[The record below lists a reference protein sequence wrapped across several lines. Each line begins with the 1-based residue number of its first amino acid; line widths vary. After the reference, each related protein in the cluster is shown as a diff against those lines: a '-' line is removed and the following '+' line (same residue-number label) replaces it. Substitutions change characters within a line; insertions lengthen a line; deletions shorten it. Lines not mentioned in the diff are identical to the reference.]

1 MPPSDND
8 GGMTDSEWDVVVIG
22 GGPAGLAA
30 ALMLGRS
37 RRRVLVI
44 DAGSPRNRFA
54 THMHGVLGN
63 EGVDPAELLARGR
76 AEVSGYG
83 VQVIEGSVARVDLA
97 EHGVRVQTSDGATNA
112 ARAVLV
118 ATGLT
123 DELPLIP
130 GLAQRWGSTV
140 LHCPYCHGW
149 EVRDRRLGV
158 LLTSPLAIHQA
169 ELLRQF
175 SDQVT
180 VFTAGIEVP
189 DATRHRLRARG
200 VRLVDAAVTEIA
212 GDGEVIESVHTA
224 DGGSHPID
232 ALFTAG
238 RPRTH
243 EDFLAHLELA
253 RTETPFGS
261 FLAVD
266 QAGKTSN
273 DRIWA
278 AGNVASPMTNV
289 PMSIGAGTMAGA
301 ALNGALAGWDFDAAA
316 HADWPEVAPVDF
328 WEERYAGSGAVWSGR
343 VNHSLAAVA
352 TALDAGTALEF
363 GCGEGADAIWLA
375 QQGWRVTGV
384 DISPTAIARATEA
397 AAEAGLAPDSVR
409 FVAADLADWSAEGAY
424 DLVTASFL
432 HSPVAFD
439 RTAALRKAAGL
450 VRPGGHLLVVSHAA
464 APPWSERLSDH
475 HHDFLSPAEEV
486 EALALDPDAWTT
498 ELADVRTRPATT
510 PDGQPATLDDS
521 VILLRRTS

>member
-1 MPPSDND
+1 
-8 GGMTDSEWDVVVIG
+8 MTHSGWDVVVIG

-44 DAGSPRNRFA
+44 DAGRPRNRFA

-63 EGVDPAELLARGR
+63 EGVDPADLVARGR
-76 AEVSGYG
+76 AEVAAYG
-83 VQVIEGSVARVDLA
+83 VQLIEGAVARVDLT
-97 EHGVRVQTSDGATNA
+97 EYGVRVETSDGAA
-112 ARAVLV
+112 HGARAVLV
-118 ATGLT
+118 ATGLA
-123 DELPLIP
+123 DELAPIP
-130 GLAQRWGSTV
+130 GLAQRWGTTV

-149 EVRDRRLGV
+149 EVRDLRLGV

-169 ELLRQF
+169 ELLRQL
-175 SDQVT
+175 SEQVT

-189 DATRHRLRARG
+189 EATRHRLRARG
-200 VRLVDAAVTEIA
+200 VGLVDAAVTSIT
-212 GDGEVIESVHTA
+212 GDGAAIEAVHTA

-238 RPRTH
+238 RPRAH

-266 QAGKTSN
+266 PAGKTSN

-278 AGNVASPMTNV
+278 AGNVASPMANV

-301 ALNGALAGWDFDAAA
+301 ALNGALVGWDFDAATR
-316 HADWPEVAPVDF
+316 ADWPEVAPVDF
-328 WEERYAGSGAVWSGR
+328 WEERYRGSDSVWSGR
-343 VNHSLAAVA
+343 VNHSFAAAAA
-352 TALDAGTALEF
+352 TLEAGTALEF

-375 QQGWRVTGV
+375 QQGWQVTGV
-384 DISPTAIARATEA
+384 DISPTAIGRATEA
-397 AAEAGLAPDSVR
+397 ATKAGLAPDGVR
-409 FVAADLADWSAEGAY
+409 FIAADLAGWSTDDTY

-439 RTAALRKAAGL
+439 RTSALSEAAGY

-464 APPWSERLSDH
+464 APPWADPSSDH
-475 HHDFLSPAEEV
+475 HHDFLSPTDEV
-486 EALALDPDAWTT
+486 ESLALDPEQWTT
-498 ELADVRTRPATT
+498 VLAEVRARPATA
-510 PDGQPATLDDS
+510 PDGQPVTLDDS
-521 VILLRRTS
+521 VILLRRQRA

>member
-1 MPPSDND
+1 
-8 GGMTDSEWDVVVIG
+8 MTDSEWDVVVIG

-54 THMHGVLGN
+54 AHMHGVLGN
-63 EGVDPAELLARGR
+63 EGVDPADLLVRGR
-76 AEVSGYG
+76 AEVAGYG
-83 VQVIEGSVARVDLA
+83 VQVIEGSVARVNLTG
-97 EHGVRVQTSDGATNA
+97 HGVRVEATDGATHE

-123 DELPLIP
+123 DELPAIP
-130 GLAQRWGSTV
+130 GLAQRWGTTV
-140 LHCPYCHGW
+140 VHCPYCHGW

-169 ELLRQF
+169 ELLRQL
-175 SDQVT
+175 SEQVT
-180 VFTAGIEVP
+180 VFAAGIEVP
-189 DATRHRLRARG
+189 EATRHRLRARG
-200 VRLVDAAVTEIA
+200 VRLVDSPVTEIA
-212 GDGEVIESVHTA
+212 GDGEAIEAVRTA
-224 DGGSHPID
+224 DGDSHAVD

-266 QAGKTSN
+266 QAGKTSD

-278 AGNVASPMTNV
+278 AGNITNPMANV

-301 ALNGALAGWDFDAAA
+301 ALNGALAGWDFDAAV
-316 HADWPEVAPVDF
+316 HTDWPEVAPVDF
-328 WEERYAGSGAVWSGR
+328 WEERYRGSEWVWSGR
-343 VNHSLAAVA
+343 VNHSFAEVVA
-352 TALDAGTALEF
+352 TLDAGTALEF

-375 QQGWRVTGV
+375 QHGWQVTGV
-384 DISPTAIARATEA
+384 DISPTAIGRATEA
-397 AAEAGLAPDSVR
+397 ARNAGLSPEGVR
-409 FVAADLADWSAEGAY
+409 FVAADLADWSTDDAY

-432 HSPVAFD
+432 HSPVAFE
-439 RTAALRKAAGL
+439 RTSALRKAAGY

-475 HHDFLSPAEEV
+475 HHHFLSPAEEV
-486 EALALDPDAWTT
+486 EALALDPAEWTT
-498 ELADVRTRPATT
+498 ELAEVRTRPATT
-510 PDGQPATLDDS
+510 PDGQPATLDDT
-521 VILLRRTS
+521 VILLRRAA

>member
-1 MPPSDND
+1 
-8 GGMTDSEWDVVVIG
+8 MTDSAWDVVVIG

-63 EGVDPAELLARGR
+63 EGVDPADLLLRGR
-76 AEVSGYG
+76 AEVAEYG
-83 VQVIEGSVARVDLA
+83 VQVIDGSVARVDLS
-97 EHGVRVQTSDGATNA
+97 ECGVRVETTDGTTHE

-123 DELPLIP
+123 DELPPIP

-149 EVRDRRLGV
+149 EVRDQRLGV

-169 ELLRQF
+169 ELLRQL
-175 SDQVT
+175 SDRVT
-180 VFTAGIEVP
+180 VFAAGIEVP

-212 GDGEVIESVHTA
+212 GEGEVIEAVRTA
-224 DGGSHPID
+224 DGGSHDID

-266 QAGKTSN
+266 PAGKTSN

-278 AGNVASPMTNV
+278 AGNVANPMANV
-289 PMSIGAGTMAGA
+289 PISIGAGTMAGA
-301 ALNGALAGWDFDAAA
+301 ALNGALAGRDFDAAA
-316 HADWPEVAPVDF
+316 RTDWPEVAPVDF
-328 WEERYAGSGAVWSGR
+328 WEERYAGSDAVWSGR
-343 VNHSLAAVA
+343 VNHSFASVAA
-352 TALDAGTALEF
+352 TLTAGTALEF

-375 QQGWRVTGV
+375 QQGWQVTGV
-384 DISPTAIARATEA
+384 DISPTAIGRATEA
-397 AAEAGLAPDSVR
+397 ATKAALSPDGLR
-409 FVAADLADWSAEGAY
+409 FVAADLADWSTDDAY

-439 RTAALRKAAGL
+439 RTSALRKAAGY

-464 APPWSERLSDH
+464 APPWADLPSDH
-475 HHDFLSPAEEV
+475 HHHFLSPAEEV
-486 EALALDPDAWTT
+486 EALALDPADWTT
-498 ELADVRTRPATT
+498 ILAEVRTPSATA

-521 VILLRRTS
+521 VILLRRSQ